1 MALLKI
7 AQIGEPV
14 LREKAR
20 ELSADEIGSENIQT
34 LIDDMIDTMRD
45 ANGAGIAA
53 NQVYEAVQ
61 ICVIET
67 RGNNPR
73 YPYKPQIPLTVMVN
87 PKIEPLD
94 DEQFD
99 NLEGCLSVPNLRGL
113 VPRHARIRL
122 QYLDREGNA
131 QSAEYVGVSAGTF
144 QHECDHLNGQLYV
157 DKANPASLSTVEN
170 FARHHEAQAVAEA
183 TKVVE
188 RYGG

>member
-73 YPYKPQIPLTVMVN
+73 
-87 PKIEPLD
+87 
-94 DEQFD
+94 
-99 NLEGCLSVPNLRGL
+99 LSLI
-113 VPRHARIRL
+113 HI
-122 QYLDREGNA
+122 
-131 QSAEYVGVSAGTF
+131 
-144 QHECDHLNGQLYV
+144 
-157 DKANPASLSTVEN
+157 
-170 FARHHEAQAVAEA
+170 
-183 TKVVE
+183 
-188 RYGG
+188 